1 MNGWPN
7 EENHYLF
14 NGDFVDRGSFSFEV
28 VTTLFSMKCLF
39 PNSFHLI
46 RGNHETDDMN
56 KMYGF
61 EGEVK
66 AKHSE
71 IMYKAFSE
79 VFCALPLC
87 SVINKKIFVTHGG
100 LFTRDDVKLDEIRTI
115 DRFCQP
121 KDSNDLMSELLWSD
135 PKETV
140 RKNRELHFALVPIYR
155 WTRNDLC
162 RFFFTSIFI

>member
-28 VTTLFSMKCLF
+28 VMTLFTLKCLF
-39 PNSFHLI
+39 PNTFHLI

-66 AKHSE
+66 AKHSDT
-71 IMYKAFSE
+71 MYKAFSE
-79 VFCALPLC
+79 VFCALPL
-87 SVINKKIFVTHGG
+87 SAVINKKIFVTHGG
-100 LFTRDDVKLDEIRTI
+100 LFTRDDVTLDEIRNI

-121 KDSNDLMSELLWSD
+121 RDSNDLMSELLWSD
-135 PKETV
+135 PKDTV
-140 RKNRELHFALVPIYR
+140 REAKLLLYI
-155 WTRNDLC
+155 
-162 RFFFTSIFI
+162 TSILV